1 MTQMWANFHLL
12 RPEWLLLLPLS
23 IGLWWL
29 WQRSRD
35 PLRGWRAQMHPD
47 LLNALLVG
55 EHSKRNLARH
65 LLPVAW
71 LLGIIAIAGPTWKL
85 EPNPFV
91 EDAQPLMILLKSDK
105 SMLQTDFSSTT
116 HMERAQLKIADLAKA
131 RKGQP
136 LGLIAYAGSAHL
148 VLPPTADT
156 AVVAEMAAEISPDIM
171 PVPGDRLDLAIQK
184 ATALLQEESHGGS
197 LLVIADTVAA
207 DSQPIVAANQSE
219 NPVPIQFLTLADPDS
234 PESKTLR
241 DAAEQLNANVQE
253 LTIDDQDVSALTD
266 FAERNASVGIA
277 GESSRWQEAGYWLTP
292 LLALIVAFS
301 FRRRELA
308 KTEKPA

>member
-1 MTQMWANFHLL
+1 MN
-12 RPEWLLLLPLS
+12 
-23 IGLWWL
+23 
-29 WQRSRD
+29 
-35 PLRGWRAQMHPD
+35 PD
-47 LLNALLVG
+47 LLNALIVG
-55 EHSKRNLARH
+55 EHSKRDLARH

-105 SMLQTDFSSTT
+105 SMLQTDSTSTT
-116 HMERAQLKIADLAKA
+116 HMERAQLKIADLAQA

-184 ATALLQEESHGGS
+184 AAALLHEESHGGS

-207 DSQPIVAANQSE
+207 DSQPIVAANQSA
-219 NPVPIQFLTLADPDS
+219 NPVPIQFLALADADS
-234 PESKTLR
+234 PETKTLR

-253 LTIDDQDVSALTD
+253 LTIDDQDVSNITD
-266 FAERNASVGIA
+266 FAERNTSAGIA

-308 KTEKPA
+308 EAEKPA

>member
-1 MTQMWANFHLL
+1 
-12 RPEWLLLLPLS
+12 
-23 IGLWWL
+23 
-29 WQRSRD
+29 
-35 PLRGWRAQMHPD
+35 MHPD
-47 LLNALLVG
+47 LLNALIVG
-55 EHSKRNLARH
+55 EHSKRDLARYV
-65 LLPVAW
+65 LPVAW

-91 EDAQPLMILLKSDK
+91 EDAQPLMILLNSDK
-105 SMLQTDFSSTT
+105 SMLQTDSTSTT
-116 HMERAQLKIADLAKA
+116 HMERAQLKIADLAKT

-184 ATALLQEESHGGS
+184 AAALLREESHGGS
-197 LLVIADTVAA
+197 LLVIANTVAA
-207 DSQPIVAANQSE
+207 DPQTIASANQTAS
-219 NPVPIQFLTLADPDS
+219 PVPIQFLALADADL
-234 PESKTLR
+234 PETKTLQ
-241 DAAEQLNANVQE
+241 DAAERLDANVQE
-253 LTIDDQDVSALTD
+253 LTIDDQDVSAITES
-266 FAERNASVGIA
+266 AERNASAGIA

-292 LLALIVAFS
+292 LLALVVALS

-308 KTEKPA
+308 EAEKPS